1 MRKVLAMGLTLA
13 MLAATLTGCG
23 SAAAPAEEKKAEA
36 AAPAE
41 EAAPAAAEEA
51 APAEAKEGGYNI
63 AVLIPG
69 SVAYFTATRA
79 GSDEAAAKYGCN
91 LSYSDANWDAA
102 TQLSQIEDAISKGV
116 DMIAVCASDA
126 EGILPGIEAAN
137 EAGVPI
143 LTFTNAIG
151 TDESGTV
158 DGVVSYIGQNEVNT
172 GKLCAKIAADLL
184 GEKGGKVV
192 CIEGKPGTFC
202 QIWRTKGFEEGIKGT
217 NLEIVYTQTAEW
229 DKEKAMKIAEDVLQ
243 KGDQVDLFFCQDDGM
258 ATGVGEVLKEA
269 GLKDKIKVVG
279 LGGSIQGLQA
289 LKDGIIDGNT
299 FLSAK
304 EEGYKAIETCV
315 KYLNG
320 EKVEPRTIVDQ
331 VEVTKDNVDQ
341 FEGEW

>member
-1 MRKVLAMGLTLA
+1 MKKILSIGLVA
-13 MLAATLTGCG
+13 VMLSSLLVGCTDV
-23 SAAAPAEEKKAEA
+23 SAPA
-36 AAPAE
+36 P
-41 EAAPAAAEEA
+41 AAPAAEAPAAEADTGAEA
-51 APAEAKEGGYNI
+51 ADEGSAATGYNI

-143 LTFTNAIG
+143 LTFTNAVG

-158 DGVVSYIGQNEVNT
+158 DGVVSYIGQNEVDT
-172 GKLCAKIAADLL
+172 GKLCAKIAGELL
-184 GEKGGKVV
+184 GEKGGKIV
-192 CIEGKPGTFC
+192 CIEGKPGTFP
-202 QIWRTKGFEEGIKGT
+202 QIWRTKGFEEGIEGT
-217 NLEIVYTQTAEW
+217 NMEIVYKQSGEW
-229 DKEKAMKIAEDVLQ
+229 DKEKAMSIAEDVLQ

-258 ATGVGEVLKEA
+258 ATGVGEVLEEA
-269 GLKDKIKVVG
+269 GMRDKIKVVG

-289 LKDGIIDGNT
+289 LKDGVIDGNT

-320 EKVEPRTIVDQ
+320 EEVEPRTLVVQ
-331 VEVTKDNVDQ
+331 VPVTKENVDE